1 MLGNFTSNLNSPFFS
16 NKHELIQVLVTAN
29 VTIHK
34 YLKAKAMEASIGFS
48 FVETADWITELVQSV
63 FEILKQKKFEIN
75 WIRGGWLQMLSEKLS
90 EKKNY
95 FPLSSV

>member
-48 FVETADWITELVQSV
+48 FIETARVNHWIGAISFWNFETEEVW
-63 FEILKQKKFEIN
+63 N
-75 WIRGGWLQMLSEKLS
+75 
-90 EKKNY
+90 
-95 FPLSSV
+95 